1 MFEFRKRAREED
13 DLDWQPQLHD
23 HKVED
28 TGEMESFVLTLD
40 PQRPR
45 ALPFR
50 TSPTSKHTNTFSHSQ
65 RTLPQPLLT
74 PAVTPTE
81 TSEDEAEPKNPFRSP
96 TRERSAQLTLH
107 STITIEEP
115 RDFDMDMDDFQPSE
129 TPQPWPSVES
139 AQPCPCTITPR
150 TLSYNPQEINHG
162 GRIPT
167 PIYGH
172 FSQAARSMDW
182 DIADDPST
190 RTQQEIAHDLFLRRR
205 RLPTPISEDEAMD
218 APDGMGGMLGRL
230 EMSPRNTLQSPFKT
244 NKMWGGASGVTP
256 KGKMT
261 ISMGYR
267 ADCEKCRM
275 KVPGHYNH
283 LIRT

>member
-1 MFEFRKRAREED
+1 MFESRKRAREED

-23 HKVED
+23 HKVDRHLYDPE
-28 TGEMESFVLTLD
+28 EMK
-40 PQRPR
+40 
-45 ALPFR
+45 ALRSHLIHRDLALFH
-50 TSPTSKHTNTFSHSQ
+50 SHTNTFSHSQ

-74 PAVTPTE
+74 PALTPTE
-81 TSEDEAEPKNPFRSP
+81 TSEDEAELENPFRSP
-96 TRERSAQLTLH
+96 IRERSAQLTLQ
-107 STITIEEP
+107 STITVEEP
-115 RDFDMDMDDFQPSE
+115 RDFDMDMDDFQPTE
-129 TPQPWPSVES
+129 TLQPWRSVES
-139 AQPCPCTITPR
+139 AQPSPCTITPR
-150 TLSYNPQEINHG
+150 TVSYNPQEINHG

-172 FSQAARSMDW
+172 FSQSERSMDL
-182 DIADDPST
+182 DTADDPGPQ
-190 RTQQEIAHDLFLRRR
+190 TQQEIAHDLFLRRR
-205 RLPTPISEDEAMD
+205 RLPSPISEDEAMD

-230 EMSPRNTLQSPFKT
+230 EMSPRNTLQSRFKT
-244 NKMWGGASGVTP
+244 NQMWGGGSGVM